1 MSLFDRNTN
10 NKNDG
15 KSASEGVRALPPT
28 SVPETLPVIALKNTV
43 IYPHTVVPVFFED
56 ENSLKA
62 LERAQSRE
70 GAIAAFTLTQ
80 EAREVLNMSGEGED
94 VRAESKPKN
103 GSKQHPSVEP
113 KDLYGIGTMCKIHRV
128 MPVTGRHGAMV
139 VLQGAAKV
147 RAIDFWR
154 DDSFLTVAAEL
165 EEDSVEDSKS
175 VQALMRNALLT
186 AQKIIANTPYMPQEL
201 QIALEDLTD
210 PLKFVYLLATLVRFD
225 VSEKQVILEER
236 SVEEKLKK
244 TAAILSRE
252 LEQIELGGKIV
263 SNVKKEFGKMNR
275 EAFLRQQ
282 LREIQKELGEENEG
296 QRDAREYMERLE
308 EGEYPD
314 YVKKE
319 LEREISRVSTM
330 HPQSSEY
337 HVLRTYIDLVLDL
350 PWGGPKEKEL
360 NIGSVVETLN
370 RDHFGL
376 KDVKQRI
383 AEYMAARK
391 LNKEHKGPILCLV
404 GPPGVGKTSLGKS
417 IANALGREF
426 VRISLGGMHDESEIR
441 GHRRTYVGA
450 MPGKIIQGIR
460 RAGTRNPVF
469 MLDEIDK
476 VGSDFKGD
484 PASALLEVLD
494 PEQNN
499 TFHDHYLDL
508 DFDLSDVMFIAT
520 ANVMDTIQPA
530 LRDRMEVIEISG
542 YINEEKVEIAKNFL
556 WPKVLKTH
564 GLTKTKVKLGDEI
577 LELILEQ
584 YTRESGV
591 RGFERELSKIARKAA
606 YDFVVGKAK
615 SLTINKK
622 RLREYLGPRRVY
634 SEVAARTAKPGVATG
649 LAYTQA
655 GGEILFVEA
664 VGVPGGRKLMLTGS
678 LGDVMKESAK
688 ASLSVV
694 KARAKSLGIDEDFF
708 RKHDIHVHVPA
719 GAVPKDGPSAGVTI
733 TTAIVSLA
741 LNLPVRND
749 LAMTGEVTLTGDVL
763 PIGGVKEKVLSAKR
777 AGITTVLLPEKN
789 KSDIGEIDQ
798 ELLDGLEFL
807 YVKDIDDVLRNS
819 IQYAP

>member
-1 MSLFDRNTN
+1 MGLFDRNTD
-10 NKNDG
+10 NKKNKG
-15 KSASEGVRALPPT
+15 AASSAVRGSSAVG
-28 SVPETLPVIALKNTV
+28 VPETLPVIALKNTV

-62 LERAQSRE
+62 LERAQSQE
-70 GAIAAFTLTQ
+70 GAIAAFTLT
-80 EAREVLNMSGEGED
+80 EESRLALSMGGDESASD
-94 VRAESKPKN
+94 VKGVSKTKDD
-103 GSKQHPSVEP
+103 SRSSVEP
-113 KDLYGIGTMCKIHRV
+113 QDLYGVGTMCRIHRV

-139 VLQGAAKV
+139 VLQGVAKV

-154 DDSFLTVAAEL
+154 DDSFLTVAPML
-165 EEDSVEDSKS
+165 EEDVVENSKS

-225 VSEKQVILEER
+225 VSEKQIILEER

-282 LREIQKELGEENEG
+282 LREIQKELGEESEG
-296 QRDAREYMERLE
+296 QRDAREYMDRLNK
-308 EGEYPD
+308 GEYPD
-314 YVKKE
+314 YVRKE

-350 PWGGPKEKEL
+350 PWGKPKEKEL
-360 NIGSVVETLN
+360 DISSVVETLDK
-370 RDHFGL
+370 DHFGL
-376 KDVKQRI
+376 KDVKLRI

-391 LNKEHKGPILCLV
+391 LNKEHKGPILCFV

-476 VGSDFKGD
+476 IGSDFKGD

-542 YINEEKVEIAKNFL
+542 YVNEEKIEIAKSFL
-556 WPKVLKTH
+556 WPKVLKAH
-564 GLTKTKVKLGDEI
+564 GLTKSKVKVSDDTLR
-577 LELILEQ
+577 LILEE

-606 YDFVVGKAK
+606 YDFVTGKSK
-615 SLTINKK
+615 TLTINKK
-622 RLREYLGPRRVY
+622 RVREYLGPRKVY

-664 VGVPGGRKLMLTGS
+664 VSVPGGRRLMLTGS

-694 KARAKSLGIDEDFF
+694 KARAKALGIDESFF
-708 RKHDIHVHVPA
+708 KKNDIHVHVPA

-733 TTAIVSLA
+733 ATAIVSLA
-741 LNLPVRND
+741 LGLPVRND
-749 LAMTGEVTLTGDVL
+749 VAMTGEITLTGDVL

-777 AGITTVLLPEKN
+777 AGIKTVLLPEKN
-789 KSDIGEIDQ
+789 KPDVEEIDK

-807 YVKDIDDVLRNS
+807 YVKDVDDVLTAS
-819 IQYAP
+819 IRRDR